1 MGSTRSFHL
10 LDEQYCGRLKYAAQE
25 GKNMRIYTDEE
36 NLVSIALGVILGLII
51 FVVRNCL

>member
-1 MGSTRSFHL
+1 MNK
-10 LDEQYCGRLKYAAQE
+10 YCGRLKYAAQE

-51 FVVRNCL
+51 FAVRNCL